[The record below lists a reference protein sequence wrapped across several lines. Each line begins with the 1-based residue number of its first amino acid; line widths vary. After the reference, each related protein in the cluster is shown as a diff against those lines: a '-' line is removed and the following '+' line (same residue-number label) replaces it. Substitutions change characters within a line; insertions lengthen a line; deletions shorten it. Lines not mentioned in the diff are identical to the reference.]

1 VPKPEA
7 VIAYRGVKKPPLVL
21 DLGTSGQ
28 FHCLASSPTEYE
40 NGWPQSLSEDSSEEI
55 VSAWNRTSV
64 VLWKWILDI
73 QSNGENFMWRNFI
86 IYTLH
91 ILPWAELV

>member
-1 VPKPEA
+1 VNSYSVWGSPFIITPRSIDTHNIKGKVVPVPKPEA

-64 VLWKWILDI
+64 VL
-73 QSNGENFMWRNFI
+73 
-86 IYTLH
+86 
-91 ILPWAELV
+91 